1 MKDKKLLN
9 SAALIMWAT
18 GADYIDTDSLYGKV
32 SITQILN
39 ERYGKVSITQILNE
53 RYGLALNKNRKF
65 RKKEGD
71 TCENLE
77 N

>member
-9 SAALIMWAT
+9 SAALIMRAT
-18 GADYIDTDSLYGKV
+18 GADYIDTDSL
-32 SITQILN
+32 
-39 ERYGKVSITQILNE
+39 YGKVSITQILNE

>member
-18 GADYIDTDSLYGKV
+18 EADYIDTDSLYGKV

-39 ERYGKVSITQILNE
+39 ERYG
-53 RYGLALNKNRKF
+53 LASNKNRKF
-65 RKKEGD
+65 RKKEAD
-71 TCENLE
+71 TRENSE